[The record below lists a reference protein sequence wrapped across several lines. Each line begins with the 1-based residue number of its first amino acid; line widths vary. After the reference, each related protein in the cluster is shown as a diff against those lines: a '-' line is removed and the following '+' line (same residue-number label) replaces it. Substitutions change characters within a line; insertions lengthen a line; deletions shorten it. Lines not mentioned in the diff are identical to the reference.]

1 MEDFR
6 RKLEQL
12 NPNVTLSVELP
23 HQGNGDL
30 FQVRT
35 TIADGLIFYG
45 RATTEDEAI
54 LKCCQKAVKHL
65 LKNNNN
71 INVSETHSRRSSSSK
86 QQSPARPP
94 SRRNRETPRLSSHPR
109 RGLSSREEELRNEMG
124 SVLDRV
130 AEWSRYYDHNG
141 NSTNNNNYS
150 NRRYSKFRQMATILQ
165 TVRNLHFLSKNS
177 ILISRENC
185 RLFWGGK
192 TRENVVVMGFLAV
205 GNFDFTRK
213 IVKKIWV
220 KNS

>member
-1 MEDFR
+1 MEDYR

>member
-1 MEDFR
+1 MEDYR

-30 FQVRT
+30 FQART

-71 INVSETHSRRSSSSK
+71 LNVSETHSRRSSSSK

-150 NRRYSKFRQMATILQ
+150 NRRYSKFRQMATIC
-165 TVRNLHFLSKNS
+165 T
-177 ILISRENC
+177 
-185 RLFWGGK
+185 LFEIFIFVQK
-192 TRENVVVMGFLAV
+192 F
-205 GNFDFTRK
+205 NFDFPRK
-213 IVKKIWV
+213 LSIFGCEKLVKMLWFWTF
-220 KNS
+220 